1 MKNKKASKG
10 QGVIRLRRT
19 KCRAISGKTKVLGL
33 LGYPVEHSLS
43 PAMHNAAFEH
53 IGLDCCYVTFP
64 VKPGFLKDAVRSVRA
79 LNLAGVNVTVPHKE
93 KVIPFIDKVD
103 NEAAFIG
110 AVNTIVNRGEK
121 LIGYNT
127 DGRGFMMLLSE
138 ARISVKN
145 KNVLIVGAGGA
156 SRAIGFYLAKR
167 ASALFIYDIDRKK
180 AVKLVKELRKTS
192 SKVFSAKGI
201 NSLDKYDIIINA
213 TPLGLRKNDPVP
225 VNVSLLKRGHVV
237 CDLIYKKTKLL
248 DMAAKKGCRTL
259 DGLGMLLWQGA
270 FAFELWT
277 GKKPP
282 IEVMRRALLR
292 NL

>member
-1 MKNKKASKG
+1 MK
-10 QGVIRLRRT
+10 
-19 KCRAISGKTKVLGL
+19 ISGKTKVLGL

-79 LNLAGVNVTVPHKE
+79 LNLAGVNVTMPHKE
-93 KVIPFIDKVD
+93 NVIPLLDKVD
-103 NEAAFIG
+103 ADASFIG
-110 AVNTIVNRGEK
+110 AVNTIVNSNGK

-127 DGRGFMMLLSE
+127 DGRGFMRSLSE
-138 ARISVKN
+138 AQISLNK
-145 KNVLIVGAGGA
+145 KNVLILGAGGA
-156 SRAIGFYLAKR
+156 SRAIGFYLAKK

-180 AVKLVKELRKTS
+180 AGKLIRDLNKMRKN
-192 SKVFSAKGI
+192 VFPFSFQPSAFSHQLHDI
-201 NSLDKYDIIINA
+201 DIIINA
-213 TPLGLRKNDPVP
+213 TPLGLKKGDPLP
-225 VNVSLLKRGHVV
+225 VDINLLKPRHVV
-237 CDLIYKKTKLL
+237 CDLIYKNTPLL
-248 DMAAKKGCRTL
+248 QRASRKGCRTL
-259 DGLGMLLWQGA
+259 NGLGMLLWQGA

-282 IEVMRRALLR
+282 VEVMRKALVK

>member
-1 MKNKKASKG
+1 MK
-10 QGVIRLRRT
+10 
-19 KCRAISGKTKVLGL
+19 ISGKTKVLGL

-79 LNLAGVNVTVPHKE
+79 LNLAGVNVTMPHKE
-93 KVIPFIDKVD
+93 NVIPLLDKVD
-103 NEAAFIG
+103 ADASFIG
-110 AVNTIVNRGEK
+110 AVNTVVNINGK

-127 DGRGFMMLLSE
+127 DGNGFMRSLSE
-138 ARISVKN
+138 AQIAVNK
-145 KNVLIVGAGGA
+145 KNVLILGAGGA
-156 SRAIGFYLAKR
+156 SRAIGFYLAKK
-167 ASALFIYDIDRKK
+167 ASALFIYDIDEKK
-180 AVKLVKELRKTS
+180 AGKLIRALNKIKNN
-192 SKVFSAKGI
+192 VFSFSFQPSAF
-201 NSLDKYDIIINA
+201 SHQLDDIDIIINA
-213 TPLGLRKNDPVP
+213 TPLGLKKGDPLP
-225 VNVSLLKRGHVV
+225 VDINLLKPRHVV

-248 DMAAKKGCRTL
+248 DMASKKGCRTL

-282 IEVMRRALLR
+282 VEVMRKALFR